1 MQAAEAIRKALPA
14 AYVAEIEGRDPDQK
28 KRRKVEGSF
37 GLQGYDAPDDVWY
50 AKEKGDWE
58 QAKQLEAGGM
68 DNRKMIEAG
77 GEEDEEYGTLMPQ
90 QSLQAGGN
98 GILSGSTLAA
108 LKGYTATASNKRP
121 APSGPLLAG
130 YGSDDDS
137 D

>member
-1 MQAAEAIRKALPA
+1 M
-14 AYVAEIEGRDPDQK
+14 
-28 KRRKVEGSF
+28 
-37 GLQGYDAPDDVWY
+37 WY

-58 QAKQLEAGGM
+58 QAKQLESGGM
-68 DNRKMIEAG
+68 EDRKMIEAAG
-77 GEEDEEYGTLMPQ
+77 DEDGAYSALAPRQ
-90 QSLQAGGN
+90 NAQAGGN

-108 LKGYTATASNKRP
+108 LKGYTATSSNKRP